1 MSGFER
7 EPAVSIDRASIKAI
21 AKAVASELRGGDP
34 VSHLT
39 EPASTPKPCQ
49 GKTTSAKIPQPFL
62 VGWGSFAENIQRPNG
77 FKTFFVVDDYTS
89 IGLWNLLGP
98 RISELP
104 PTMGLK
110 WDVHLICE
118 PIAADSL
125 YRDCGC
131 VRPRFDQQPVIYCV
145 EHGEDV
151 GRYILKATVDEAL
164 AFMASEI
171 ADYRGKSPDIDTK
184 SDPGSLKDIALCI
197 LQSETVLK
205 WQTNLN
211 LPDSWDNRGGVY
223 CKAIGPI
230 TGKRYEIN
238 FIRMLDHYVVQVDG
252 SRKSTTFKT
261 EEEAKGWALVLEKMD
276 VVTRF

>member
-1 MSGFER
+1 LVRSYNYRGKKMSGFER
-7 EPAVSIDRASIKAI
+7 EPAVSIDKASIKAI

-39 EPASTPKPCQ
+39 EPASTPNPCQ
-49 GKTTSAKIPQPFL
+49 GKTTSAKIPEPFL

-89 IGLWNLLGP
+89 IGFWNLLGP
-98 RISELP
+98 RLSELP

-145 EHGEDV
+145 EHGKDV

-164 AFMASEI
+164 VFMASEI
-171 ADYRGKSPDIDTK
+171 G
-184 SDPGSLKDIALCI
+184 GVLEGIAT
-197 LQSETVLK
+197 STVLN
-205 WQTNLN
+205 WQEQD
-211 LPDSWDNRGGVY
+211 LPDSWEDRGGVY
-223 CKAIGPI
+223 CTAVGPCSGKTYAIDFA
-230 TGKRYEIN
+230 KFLRQYSVHIN
-238 FIRMLDHYVVQVDG
+238 G
-252 SRKSTTFKT
+252 SRTSQLFKT

-276 VVTRF
+276 VVMRG